1 MGYARA
7 MSDFD
12 GPDQPGEELDEN
24 LTGDYPPDRP
34 TAVFDEGVTGVE
46 QLGGESVAERDDRL
60 EPEVWERGGSGDE
73 DGPVLAGDADVDAI
87 DDEKDLV
94 GSTAGELVDRG
105 SLSDDDEFSGD
116 ETTRDYATELEAPL
130 DAEDAA
136 VHVVDEA
143 PGAVD
148 R

>member
-60 EPEVWERGGSGDE
+60 EPEVWDQPEDSSSGAPILE
-73 DGPVLAGDADVDAI
+73 GDADVGVV

-94 GSTAGELVDRG
+94 APPVDLVDTG
-105 SLSDDDEFSGD
+105 SLSEDDDFTGD
-116 ETTRDYATELEAPL
+116 ETTRDYGTERVPRS
-130 DAEDAA
+130 AEDDA
-136 VHVVDEA
+136 VHVVEDDV
-143 PGAVD
+143 PGGTG
-148 R
+148 